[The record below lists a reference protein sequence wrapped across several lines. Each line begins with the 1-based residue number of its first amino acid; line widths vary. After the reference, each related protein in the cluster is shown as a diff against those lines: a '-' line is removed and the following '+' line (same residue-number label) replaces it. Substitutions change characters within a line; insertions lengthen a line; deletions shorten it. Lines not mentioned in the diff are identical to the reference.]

1 MSALSSL
8 PLAFV
13 LAVLAPAQEN
23 VWFATDDGGRVC
35 AGPYGRGSKG
45 AVLAQELPRE
55 PNDGVRIWGRLV
67 TPSGSPVPNRAV
79 MFRNQVINEPLHDS
93 KIVTDEKG
101 SFAFCGARGKRYEVS
116 ITVTNELFTGIGT
129 IEIAEGQDVSMG
141 DIVFD
146 VSSQEGPIVH
156 FSGPLRINGFLSAK
170 SSGKVHSIAPTAQS
184 IAAVYIACSAI
195 PNEYCSGSKVHIV
208 LDDGT
213 DVLPPIDKDQVGGSS
228 ASIAKDRRAAV
239 WLADYG
245 NCCTSYP
252 LSMELIVYKP
262 GKPLQKFKGDGRGI
276 FNWQFVAEGKKFAF
290 FQDVAHGPGNP
301 HCELRDIETGRLISK
316 WDGRITQKSPF
327 WARKIGAGF

>member
-1 MSALSSL
+1 MSALSL
-8 PLAFV
+8 HLLAFV
-13 LAVLAPAQEN
+13 LAVLAPAREN
-23 VWFATDDGGRVC
+23 VRFATDGDGRVC
-35 AGPYGRGSKG
+35 ADLYGRGSKG
-45 AVLAQELPRE
+45 AVLAQELPHE

-79 MFRNQVINEPLHDS
+79 MFRNQVIHEPLHDS
-93 KIVTDEKG
+93 QILTDEKG
-101 SFAFCGARGKRYEVS
+101 SFAFCGARGKPYEVS
-116 ITVTNELFTGIGT
+116 ITVTNELFMGIGT

-156 FSGPLRINGFLSAK
+156 FSGPLRISGFLPAK
-170 SSGKVHSIAPTAQS
+170 SSGKVHGIAPTAQS
-184 IAAVYIACSAI
+184 ISAVYIACSAI
-195 PNEYCSGSKVHIV
+195 PKEYCSGSTVHIV
-208 LDDGT
+208 LDDGS

-239 WLADYG
+239 WLADYD

-290 FQDVAHGPGNP
+290 FQDFAHGPGNP
-301 HCELRDIETGRLISK
+301 HCELRDVETGRLISK
-316 WDGRITQKSPF
+316 WDGRITQKSPL
-327 WARKIGAGF
+327 WVRKIGAGF